1 MPQNAEG
8 GVTAPGEGENTA
20 RGGAVARRTG
30 LCAPPPSRSVCCV
43 QLCLRSARQFVE
55 DEVSATEA
63 TVRPLLLLVGGEG
76 SSGTGGSGERDIRL
90 GNEQRLPDIFYLL
103 MDWVII

>member
-63 TVRPLLLLVGGEG
+63 TVRPLLLLVGVKVPP
-76 SSGTGGSGERDIRL
+76 
-90 GNEQRLPDIFYLL
+90 EQVGLVNGISA
-103 MDWVII
+103 